1 MCTSKQLKIIKQSIF
16 FLNFQLSRTH
26 CETEDEEE
34 VILGE
39 IEKMFPTDVDN
50 DFGEFIESNSLEKII
65 KKATPKKSNKSVDI
79 LSMDDMKLLC
89 RSFIDIMNRFSRFVR
104 IVCIGRQRFI

>member
-1 MCTSKQLKIIKQSIF
+1 M
-16 FLNFQLSRTH
+16 NFRLFRTH
-26 CETEDEEE
+26 CETEDEEA

-50 DFGEFIESNSLEKII
+50 DFGEFIQSNTLEKII
-65 KKATPKKSNKSVDI
+65 KKAAPKKAAISVDI

-89 RSFIDIMNRFSRFVR
+89 KSFVDIMNRFSRFV
-104 IVCIGRQRFI
+104 V